1 MQIKSLLLLL
11 CIGLVIF
18 MASPSQA
25 KGGSRSGGGSRSK
38 SIFKSK
44 SSKSNSAKP
53 SYPRQEYGNPQQSY
67 NQPGQSNYPKQ
78 PGYGQPG
85 YGQPGYGQPGYGQP
99 GYGQSGYG
107 QSNYGQPS
115 YGQPNYGQSSYG
127 VPNYGQPGYGGA
139 YSGYNG
145 YTGYKGYKGYKGHK
159 GYKGG
164 FGGGFGRMPIIVPIF
179 LSTPR
184 GRTYRNSY
192 ERDSKL
198 DCYTCEGVDGDRCV
212 TDPVSIAKKVT
223 CPKYSYC
230 SIIRKEYTLNGI
242 DTQNIPIPVTVSELL
257 MNETLSENTTPSS
270 TSENTTLSTTSESTT
285 LNATSESTTLNAT
298 SETTT
303 LSTTSENTT
312 LSTTSETTTTAPTDL
327 TNKTSSVRI
336 TVSRGCKSPEY
347 LLAVFN
353 STKRET
359 DVKTYH
365 QFCLDDNCNAGDGR
379 LRCHTCE
386 GVGKNDTC
394 MNEPAK
400 KSKVAICEPNHYCH
414 VLITQYLKNVTDE
427 DSIQR
432 VVVEK
437 TTIQRGCKLSSD
449 ADDEDHNDSKT
460 SIVTFACSSDY
471 CNTITAEQLTRVNS
485 GANLS
490 LTTLFFPLL
499 LSYIL
504 QNIHF

>member
-1 MQIKSLLLLL
+1 M
-11 CIGLVIF
+11 G
-18 MASPSQA
+18 
-25 KGGSRSGGGSRSK
+25 
-38 SIFKSK
+38 
-44 SSKSNSAKP
+44 
-53 SYPRQEYGNPQQSY
+53 
-67 NQPGQSNYPKQ
+67 
-78 PGYGQPG
+78 
-85 YGQPGYGQPGYGQP
+85 
-99 GYGQSGYG
+99 
-107 QSNYGQPS
+107 
-115 YGQPNYGQSSYG
+115 
-127 VPNYGQPGYGGA
+127 
-139 YSGYNG
+139 
-145 YTGYKGYKGYKGHK
+145 
-159 GYKGG
+159 
-164 FGGGFGRMPIIVPIF
+164 
-179 LSTPR
+179 
-184 GRTYRNSY
+184 
-192 ERDSKL
+192 

-242 DTQNIPIPVTVSELL
+242 DTQNIPIPVT
-257 MNETLSENTTPSS
+257 
-270 TSENTTLSTTSESTT
+270 
-285 LNATSESTTLNAT
+285 TSESTTLNAT

>member
-1 MQIKSLLLLL
+1 MGGKLTAAQHVTISGVAARFQRMAMQIKSLLLLL

-67 NQPGQSNYPKQ
+67 NQPGQSNYPK
-78 PGYGQPG
+78 QPG

-230 SIIRKEYTLNGI
+230 SVIRKEYTLNGI

-270 TSENTTLSTTSESTT
+270 
-285 LNATSESTTLNAT
+285 
-298 SETTT
+298 
-303 LSTTSENTT
+303 TSENTT

-386 GVGKNDTC
+386 GVGKN
-394 MNEPAK
+394 
-400 KSKVAICEPNHYCH
+400 
-414 VLITQYLKNVTDE
+414 
-427 DSIQR
+427 
-432 VVVEK
+432 
-437 TTIQRGCKLSSD
+437 
-449 ADDEDHNDSKT
+449 
-460 SIVTFACSSDY
+460 
-471 CNTITAEQLTRVNS
+471 
-485 GANLS
+485 
-490 LTTLFFPLL
+490 
-499 LSYIL
+499 
-504 QNIHF
+504 